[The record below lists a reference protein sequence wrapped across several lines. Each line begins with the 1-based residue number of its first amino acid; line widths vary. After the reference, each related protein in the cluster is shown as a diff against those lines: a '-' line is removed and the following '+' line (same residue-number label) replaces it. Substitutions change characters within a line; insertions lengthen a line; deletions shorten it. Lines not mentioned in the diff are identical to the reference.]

1 MRYLFLYQ
9 TIQAKASL
17 FNKNVSFESRI
28 STRITSEYALV
39 PVPEYRTDVIHED
52 TAQMR
57 GADPSVPDG
66 YGTFGPCG
74 R

>member
-1 MRYLFLYQ
+1 MRYLFLYH
-9 TIQAKASL
+9 TIQAKASF
-17 FNKNVSFESRI
+17 FNKMFHSSRI

-39 PVPEYRTDVIHED
+39 SVPEHRTDVIHED

-57 GADPSVPDG
+57 GADPSVPG
-66 YGTFGPCG
+66 EYGTFGPCG